1 MTSSDWMML
10 ALSAQLGE
18 GSQRAIGESFVRR
31 LLEMGE
37 IHPAV
42 AILLSMGESNV
53 AVEVYSLH
61 QCFLEA
67 ILLNCVVRP
76 SQWESQSQLLRRW
89 GEWLITQPNMTETAV
104 RCFSCASMKVERQY
118 ESSTEG
124 SASES
129 DSLAASTPVSP
140 PAASRIQRLAAM
152 NAPLKLITDFSS
164 SSGQANRRTPNPDT
178 IISLDSG
185 ETWRGQPASSRD
197 RSESRTATPG
207 SYTHQRLPSAGTRT
221 SSANRRPAAGHSS
234 RASSQRPGS
243 ADTPSTAVRTAKPP
257 TDLATLRSEIA
268 GLAAFQLTGPDRR
281 KSITP
286 SISISDTGVSESS
299 KTAHSQVGTESEA
312 DDGPSF
318 LEDASRR
325 VSHMMSMQGQHVSP
339 DDLHPPVRS
348 ASASNEHIHTQHKHR
363 HTRHASENVSQAQSH
378 KIKSGSPTPDV
389 SSSHVSND
397 RIELSRKQ
405 LAALELEERRRSL
418 LRRPSIPVIPHP
430 SELVPQARSNVSS
443 ASTSKSNKST
453 LITLP
458 ATVYSRGSSIER
470 SATAGPALMLKDVAS
485 HAMMRKAS
493 KEFKAGG
500 SAMHSTTS
508 ATSTTGPSAG
518 TATPYILQPL
528 TYSRPPLVPRSVS
541 APPEEPV
548 GRRGGSASRSGIETI
563 PETPRIPI
571 TPTPS
576 PPRHHHRP
584 AADERVLPQLAHLIT
599 SFPPPTL
606 THPALRSGVGVGEQ
620 EDEEAITDDDDES
633 SGIIH
638 IAIDDP
644 NIISPVTIERAR
656 GRAASFNLERER
668 ERAKTVSPGGLGG
681 GGGGVTPIQTAGATL
696 GRSQSRGAGGQ
707 TPVSGGGGATSSL
720 GSMWYNVGR
729 RIRSGSRSSAAAAG
743 SVVGQ
748 SPNANVNVR
757 MPYETNLDTLS
768 STVYDGGNGGSGG
781 QVREAG
787 LLQRGISPAS
797 AMQGG
802 YRTPKEIREQMVRD
816 GLL

>member
-76 SQWESQSQLLRRW
+76 SHWESQSQLLRRW

-104 RCFSCASMKVERQY
+104 RCFSCASMKIEQSQY

-129 DSLAASTPVSP
+129 DSLAMSTPISP
-140 PAASRIQRLAAM
+140 PAASRNQRLAAM
-152 NAPLKLITDFSS
+152 NAPLKLITDLSS
-164 SSGQANRRTPNPDT
+164 SSSQAGNRRTPNPDT

-207 SYTHQRLPSAGTRT
+207 SYTRQRLPSAGTRT
-221 SSANRRPAAGHSS
+221 SSANRRQAGSGHSS

-243 ADTPSTAVRTAKPP
+243 ADTPSTVRTAKPP

-281 KSITP
+281 KSTTP
-286 SISISDTGVSESS
+286 SISVSDTAASESS
-299 KTAHSQVGTESEA
+299 KAARSQVATEGES
-312 DDGPSF
+312 DNDGSSF

-325 VSHMMSMQGQHVSP
+325 VSHMMSMQAKHSSP
-339 DDLHPPVRS
+339 DELHPPVRS
-348 ASASNEHIHTQHKHR
+348 ASASIEHISTQHQHR
-363 HTRHASENVSQAQSH
+363 HTRHASENVSQTRSR
-378 KIKSGSPTPDV
+378 KIKSGSPPSDHSPSLT
-389 SSSHVSND
+389 SSHASND
-397 RIELSRKQ
+397 RSELSRKQ

-430 SELVPQARSNVSS
+430 SELVPQARSVVSS

-453 LITLP
+453 IITLP
-458 ATVYSRGSSIER
+458 STVYSRGSSIER
-470 SATAGPALMLKDVAS
+470 SATAGPAMMLRDVAS

-493 KEFKAGG
+493 KEFDAGQAAVLPA
-500 SAMHSTTS
+500 S
-508 ATSTTGPSAG
+508 STTGSTATPSAAN
-518 TATPYILQPL
+518 ATPYILQPL
-528 TYSRPPLVPRSVS
+528 TYSRPPMVPRSVS
-541 APPEEPV
+541 APPEEPI
-548 GRRGGSASRSGIETI
+548 GRRGASVSRTGIETI
-563 PETPRIPI
+563 PETPRPPVP
-571 TPTPS
+571 PTASFRPQ
-576 PPRHHHRP
+576 HQHRP
-584 AADERVLPQLAHLIT
+584 AADERVLPQLAQLIT
-599 SFPPPTL
+599 SFPPPTN
-606 THPALRSGVGVGEQ
+606 THPALRLAAGD
-620 EDEEAITDDDDES
+620 EDEEAMTDDDDES

-638 IAIDDP
+638 IGIDDP

-656 GRAASFNLERER
+656 SRAASFNLERER
-668 ERAKTVSPGGLGG
+668 ERAKTVSPGG
-681 GGGGVTPIQTAGATL
+681 VTPIQVTPIGLQGQAL
-696 GRSQSRGAGGQ
+696 SRSQSRGGQ
-707 TPVSGGGGATSSL
+707 TPVSGGGGGATSSL
-720 GSMWYNVGR
+720 GSMWHSVGR
-729 RIRSGSRSSAAAAG
+729 RIRSGSRSSAAAG
-743 SVVGQ
+743 SGGTMQQ
-748 SPNANVNVR
+748 SPSANVR

-768 STVYDGGNGGSGG
+768 SAVYDGGSRGG
-781 QVREAG
+781 EAA